1 MTLLLVLAIA
11 LALWAVTLFNRL
23 VRDRQ
28 RVRAGWADIDV
39 QLKRRHDLIPK
50 LVAAVEGYAG
60 YERATLETLVELRS
74 RSSQINDPAARGS
87 VEGEIGAGLKNL
99 IALAEA
105 YPELKADQ
113 SFLEL
118 QHQLSF
124 VEDQIQFAR
133 RYYNGC
139 VRNLNTR
146 IQSFPDLYLA
156 QLFHF
161 VPAAYFELESPDQG
175 EPPELRP

>member
-1 MTLLLVLAIA
+1 MTILLLLAIS
-11 LALWAVTLFNRL
+11 LALWAITLFNRL

-39 QLKRRHDLIPK
+39 QLKRRHDLVPK

-74 RSSQINDPAARGS
+74 RSAQINDPAARGNL
-87 VEGEIGAGLKNL
+87 EHELGAGLKGL

-105 YPELKADQ
+105 YPDLKASD
-113 SFLEL
+113 SFLDL

-146 IQSFPDLYLA
+146 IQSFPDLYIA
-156 QLFHF
+156 QTFRF
-161 VPAAYFELESPDQG
+161 EPASYFELEEDAEA
-175 EPPELRP
+175 EPPEV